1 MYNRIMDYISYHGEN
16 ILLVIVVAGLGGS
29 CIANLLS
36 K

>member
-1 MYNRIMDYISYHGEN
+1 MYDRIMDYISYHGEDV
-16 ILLVIVVAGLGGS
+16 LLVIVVAGLGGS

>member
-16 ILLVIVVAGLGGS
+16 FLLVIVVAGLGGS

>member
-16 ILLVIVVAGLGGS
+16 ILLAVVVAGLCGS

>member
-16 ILLVIVVAGLGGS
+16 ILLVIVVAGLGSS

>member
-1 MYNRIMDYISYHGEN
+1 MCNRIMDYISYHGEN
-16 ILLVIVVAGLGGS
+16 ILLVIVVAGLGSS

>member
-1 MYNRIMDYISYHGEN
+1 MYNRMMDYISYHGEN

>member
-29 CIANLLS
+29 CIASLLS

>member
-1 MYNRIMDYISYHGEN
+1 MRMRIMDYISYHGEN
-16 ILLVIVVAGLGGS
+16 VLLVIVVAGLCGS

>member
-1 MYNRIMDYISYHGEN
+1 MYDRIMDYISYHGEN